1 MTSQSPTASFC
12 ALQTIHCALLFEMTR
27 DLHIVVEG
35 PDGGRGVG
43 EDGVALVADGLVVVV
58 GVCECNVFEDDSE
71 VGREVAKSTLTA
83 DDSSSSSEV
92 NKSPP
97 AAHWLTATLSSP
109 VHSAREK

>member
-1 MTSQSPTASFC
+1 MYVTCRSPTASFC
-12 ALQTIHCALLFEMTR
+12 ALQTIHCDDG
-27 DLHIVVEG
+27 DLHIVVGG

-43 EDGVALVADGLVVVV
+43 EDGVALVADGLLV
-58 GVCECNVFEDDSE
+58 GVCDVFEDDSE
-71 VGREVAKSTLTA
+71 VGSEVAKSTLTA
-83 DDSSSSSEV
+83 DDSSSSEV